1 MREIDEL
8 TQVDDPAWP
17 ELQEAFAAGAVPVR
31 VLAADPAEGR
41 RSVLQMQVTA
51 RSTLG
56 ALAWNCGGLVLDDGW
71 VRVFGGG
78 SEASGGL
85 PSLAQVN
92 RFPDAF
98 DPDWSPEAGLV
109 VGQDALGGV
118 FALNGHDPAAS
129 GRPGSPGRMTYFAP
143 DTLAWEAMDMGH
155 SSWVHWL
162 LSGRLETFYD
172 GLRRPAGAR
181 RPPRWT
187 SRRASPCTRSCGPRR
202 PTRISPRTAGG
213 PCRCAK
219 SSEWPPTS
227 PGSWVRPIRGSSA
240 TYE

>member
-17 ELQEAFAAGAVPVR
+17 ELQEAFAASAVPVR
-31 VLAADPAEGR
+31 VLAADPAEGH

-56 ALAWNCGGLVLDDGW
+56 ALAWHCGGLVLDDGW

-78 SEASGGL
+78 SGASGGL

-98 DPDWSPEAGLV
+98 DPDWFPGTGLV

-118 FALNGHDPAAS
+118 FTLNGHDPAAS
-129 GRPGSPGRMTYFAP
+129 GRPGAPGQMTYFAP
-143 DTLAWEAMDMGH
+143 DTLEWEAMDMGH
-155 SSWVHWL
+155 SSWILWL

-172 GLRRPAGAR
+172 GLRRPGWREEADALDLSQGISVYPFLWTEEAHTDPAANSWQAVPMREVLGVAADFAR
-181 RPPRWT
+181 QL
-187 SRRASPCTRSCGPRR
+187 GP
-202 PTRISPRTAGG
+202 AD
-213 PCRCAK
+213 
-219 SSEWPPTS
+219 
-227 PGSWVRPIRGSSA
+227 PGFLGDV
-240 TYE
+240 

>member
-17 ELQEAFAAGAVPVR
+17 ELQEAFAASAVPVR
-31 VLAADPAEGR
+31 VLAADPAEGH

-56 ALAWNCGGLVLDDGW
+56 ALAWHCGGLVLDDGW

-78 SEASGGL
+78 SGASGGL

-98 DPDWSPEAGLV
+98 DPDWFPGTGLV

-118 FALNGHDPAAS
+118 FTLNGHDPAAS
-129 GRPGSPGRMTYFAP
+129 GRPGSPGQMTYFAP
-143 DTLAWEAMDMGH
+143 DTLEWEAMDMGH
-155 SSWVHWL
+155 SSWILWL

-172 GLRRPAGAR
+172 GLRRPGWREEADALDLSQGISVYPFLWTEEAHTDPAANSWRAVPMREVLGVAADFAR
-181 RPPRWT
+181 QL
-187 SRRASPCTRSCGPRR
+187 GP
-202 PTRISPRTAGG
+202 AD
-213 PCRCAK
+213 
-219 SSEWPPTS
+219 
-227 PGSWVRPIRGSSA
+227 PGFLGDV
-240 TYE
+240 

>member
-78 SEASGGL
+78 SGASGGL

-109 VGQDALGGV
+109 VGQDVLGGV

-129 GRPGSPGRMTYFAP
+129 GRPGFPGRMTYFAP

-155 SSWVHWL
+155 SSWVRWL

-172 GLRRPAGAR
+172 GLRRPGWREEAAALDLSQGITVFPFLWTEEAHADLAANSWRPVPMREVLGVAADFARQLGSADPGFLGA
-181 RPPRWT
+181 
-187 SRRASPCTRSCGPRR
+187 
-202 PTRISPRTAGG
+202 
-213 PCRCAK
+213 
-219 SSEWPPTS
+219 
-227 PGSWVRPIRGSSA
+227 V
-240 TYE
+240 